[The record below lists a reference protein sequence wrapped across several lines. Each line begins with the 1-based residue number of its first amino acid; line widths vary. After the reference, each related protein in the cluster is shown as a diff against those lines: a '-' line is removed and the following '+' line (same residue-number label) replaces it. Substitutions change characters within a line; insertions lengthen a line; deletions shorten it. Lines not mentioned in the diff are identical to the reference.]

1 MADKRAETAAEALR
15 QLRNNRPQEAEAV
28 ECLLQLRRDGVCGG
42 HCWQSRKSAH
52 AAFEA
57 LERAVEAMQTPGE
70 TLGRVALPLRGRSH
84 RRH

>member
-1 MADKRAETAAEALR
+1 VEALR

-28 ECLLQLRRDGVCGG
+28 ECLLQLRRGGVCG

-57 LERAVEAMQTPGE
+57 LERAVEAMQAPSE
-70 TLGRVALPLRGRSH
+70 TLGRVALPLRWRSH
-84 RRH
+84 RRHLRSLNWA